1 MILFLGI
8 DKLSNLGN
16 EVDSPLHDSFFGGI
30 LVEMVDTFFQKIAN
44 TSVLINEDV
53 KGKYSETY
61 IVLTV
66 LFFLKNFILSA
77 ALSAVP
83 EVATNYNSV
92 LSFAN
97 FYSKSNQSNCKTV
110 PRMKN

>member
-1 MILFLGI
+1 M
-8 DKLSNLGN
+8 GN

-83 EVATNYNSV
+83 EVATNFFILITIAYFPSQICI
-92 LSFAN
+92 LSQI
-97 FYSKSNQSNCKTV
+97 NQIAKLCLE
-110 PRMKN
+110 